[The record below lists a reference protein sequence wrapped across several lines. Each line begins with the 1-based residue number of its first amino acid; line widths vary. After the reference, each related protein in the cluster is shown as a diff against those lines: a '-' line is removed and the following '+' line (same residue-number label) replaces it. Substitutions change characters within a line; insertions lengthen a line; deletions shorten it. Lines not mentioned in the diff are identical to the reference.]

1 MHPLGQLITDRMEVQ
16 KPRWSLQD
24 VIDRMNLAGHYVMK
38 KSRLNQIRH
47 DEVKSL
53 DKEAI
58 FAIADG
64 ISVTPLTVGNAA
76 LESMGISTRAVEVTD
91 SLATIAIDPSLSEQD
106 RQSATALIR
115 QMRSQSQSQWQS
127 AHTTTEALNGGPS
140 DQAVPTRGAP
150 SSPSMSTQTILARTE
165 VARWF

>member
-127 AHTTTEALNGGPS
+127 ANQGETGDGGLS
-140 DQAVPTRGAP
+140 ASAAAAIAKLKIDRAHNDGNKAG
-150 SSPSMSTQTILARTE
+150 
-165 VARWF
+165 